1 MVDVIERPKEVFT
14 WIGPLVAL
22 KIGSEKE
29 NFIRFH
35 YSDRM
40 NVAPL
45 ISKDMKKDYPERVFR
60 TKKEIIGT
68 KTYLKVW
75 READVRTERINRSTE
90 N

>member
-1 MVDVIERPKEVFT
+1 MVEVIERPKEVFS
-14 WIGPLVAL
+14 WIGPLIKLMV
-22 KIGSEKE
+22 GSEHE
-29 NFIRFH
+29 GFIRFH

-45 ISKDMKKDYPERVFR
+45 ISKDMKKDYPERVYR
-60 TKKEIIGT
+60 TKKEIIGD

-75 READVRTERINRSTE
+75 RLPDVKVKKVIRQTE